1 MKVIY
6 IFIFSSFLL
15 FQFLSAEAQHSW
27 TDLQGRTL
35 QASFIK
41 SDGVTLTIKW
51 NGKIVPIPLATL
63 SPQSQALAKQLST
76 ESSSANPFDSIAPT
90 PSPDTIHPWTDNQG
104 RTLQASF
111 VKANAISVTV
121 KWQG

>member
-6 IFIFSSFLL
+6 FFIFSSFLL

-51 NGKIVPIPLATL
+51 NGKIVPIPLETL

-90 PSPDTIHPWTDNQG
+90 PSRIAFILGLIIKDEHCRLLLLKQM
-104 RTLQASF
+104 QS
-111 VKANAISVTV
+111 
-121 KWQG
+121 Q

>member
-35 QASFIK
+35 QASLL
-41 SDGVTLTIKW
+41 SQTELLLQL
-51 NGKIVPIPLATL
+51 NGMARL
-63 SPQSQALAKQLST
+63 SLFL
-76 ESSSANPFDSIAPT
+76 
-90 PSPDTIHPWTDNQG
+90 
-104 RTLQASF
+104 
-111 VKANAISVTV
+111 
-121 KWQG
+121 